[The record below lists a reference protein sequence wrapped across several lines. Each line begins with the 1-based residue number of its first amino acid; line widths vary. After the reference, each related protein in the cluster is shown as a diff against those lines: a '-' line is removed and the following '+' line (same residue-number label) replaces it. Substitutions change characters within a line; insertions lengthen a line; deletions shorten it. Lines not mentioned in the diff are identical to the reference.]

1 MASSGQHLRLNSLLT
16 TIFAIGILSTRLV
29 NMSRALREPA
39 EGMAMAAR
47 IWIVAASVLLTSCV
61 ATQLSENLMNAASE
75 IDILRERQVLDN
87 LSVAIDQPDAVPS
100 QLVVSTGLANNVFT
114 GGLSA
119 VLPNW
124 NLSHNSGTAAQK
136 TLTPSVMNMWQ
147 TNWNMSLVSDPHDLS
162 NLRALY
168 GLLYRSDKDIA
179 QIIFDTGQLYGTLPE
194 QLLMGCGVRIDPNT
208 SHHKFSSRNWL
219 SSLI

>member
-100 QLVVSTGLANNVFT
+100 QLVVSTGLANNVF
-114 GGLSA
+114 
-119 VLPNW
+119 
-124 NLSHNSGTAAQK
+124 
-136 TLTPSVMNMWQ
+136 
-147 TNWNMSLVSDPHDLS
+147 
-162 NLRALY
+162 
-168 GLLYRSDKDIA
+168 
-179 QIIFDTGQLYGTLPE
+179 
-194 QLLMGCGVRIDPNT
+194 
-208 SHHKFSSRNWL
+208 
-219 SSLI
+219 